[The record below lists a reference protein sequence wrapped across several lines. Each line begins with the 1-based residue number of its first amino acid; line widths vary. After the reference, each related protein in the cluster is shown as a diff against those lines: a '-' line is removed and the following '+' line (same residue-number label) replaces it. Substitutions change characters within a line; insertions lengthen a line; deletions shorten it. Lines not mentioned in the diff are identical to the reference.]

1 MWERAKRL
9 GVLDPEHQHLDLH
22 LVSLSN
28 LQDIADQI
36 VDVQPAALI
45 VDSIQTVV
53 VPELKARAGSVTQVG
68 VG

>member
-1 MWERAKRL
+1 M
-9 GVLDPEHQHLDLH
+9 DLH